1 MCRDALC
8 FSSNLQL
15 IAKNKQTNKQTTIKK
30 SVRFSVAKQDKN
42 TLN

>member
-8 FSSNLQL
+8 FYSNLQL
-15 IAKNKQTNKQTTIKK
+15 IAKNKQTNKQTMIKK
-30 SVRFSVAKQDKN
+30 SVSFPVAKQDEN